1 MGKFS
6 KPSVQRVAEQCM
18 ATPSCVASFNP
29 TFYSGEILPWEK
41 GTDCGC
47 CVAWRGIP
55 TWKSYFP
62 SSTYNDALSSGGFIP
77 RGKKV

>member
-1 MGKFS
+1 MGQFS

-41 GTDCGC
+41 GIDWLLCSLEGDSNTEGLF
-47 CVAWRGIP
+47 
-55 TWKSYFP
+55 SQQH
-62 SSTYNDALSSGGFIP
+62 LQ
-77 RGKKV
+77 